1 MQNNKI
7 RKIGDGYWI
16 LNGYDIYLSA
26 MPKSHG
32 KYEVYKGCDFR
43 QGASTL
49 NEAKQIIIDRFG
61 KNAGGKRIGAGRKPG
76 LHTTQTIAFR
86 VRSEFVDDV
95 KSAVKKKVEELTDN
109 INK

>member
-1 MQNNKI
+1 MHNNKMK
-7 RKIGDGYWI
+7 KIGDGYWI

-32 KYEVYKGCDFR
+32 KYEVYKGCDFK
-43 QGASTL
+43 QGTPTL
-49 NEAKQIIIDRFG
+49 KEAKESIINRFG

-86 VRSEFVDDV
+86 VRSEFVDEIKSTV
-95 KSAVKKKVEELTDN
+95 KDKVEELTDN
-109 INK
+109 SNK